1 MLFLALLVLPASV
14 AAEVVR
20 AYPAAYEVIRYVN
33 EQREVLVSGEVLL
46 QRGRTVRVEQHS
58 PVDTDADIQAARVN
72 LSFTTRPEEGD
83 TGRVWID
90 SAVELA
96 LNKGMRRIGLDN
108 GGNNFIAGE
117 NVVRIRFDSS
127 SLQSIGNPAPIE
139 VDHRADGARYQ
150 LTLMFVD
157 DGAR

>member
-83 TGRVWID
+83 TAGCGSTAPLNWRLIKVCVE
-90 SAVELA
+90 SA
-96 LNKGMRRIGLDN
+96 
-108 GGNNFIAGE
+108 
-117 NVVRIRFDSS
+117 
-127 SLQSIGNPAPIE
+127 
-139 VDHRADGARYQ
+139 
-150 LTLMFVD
+150 
-157 DGAR
+157 

>member
-1 MLFLALLVLPASV
+1 
-14 AAEVVR
+14 
-20 AYPAAYEVIRYVN
+20 
-33 EQREVLVSGEVLL
+33 
-46 QRGRTVRVEQHS
+46 
-58 PVDTDADIQAARVN
+58 
-72 LSFTTRPEEGD
+72 
-83 TGRVWID
+83 
-90 SAVELA
+90 
-96 LNKGMRRIGLDN
+96 MRRIGLDN